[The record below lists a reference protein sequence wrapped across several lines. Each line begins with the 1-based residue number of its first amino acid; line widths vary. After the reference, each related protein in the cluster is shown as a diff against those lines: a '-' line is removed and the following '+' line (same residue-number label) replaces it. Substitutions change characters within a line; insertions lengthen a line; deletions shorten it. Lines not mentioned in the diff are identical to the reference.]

1 MEQTYKNEKFFFFWN
16 GLFSNWHE
24 SKFVVDGIEFNC
36 GEQFFMYKKA
46 LTFDDVETANKVL
59 KELSP
64 RRQKALGR
72 EIKNY
77 NDETWNSV
85 KFNVVKSG
93 LREKFN
99 QNAIFKAYLLK
110 YKGYTLVEASPEDNV
125 WGIGFDE
132 DEAIANIDNWGQNL
146 LGKILTELSNE
157 L

>member
-16 GLFSNWHE
+16 GFFSNWHE

-77 NDETWNSV
+77 NDEAWNSV